1 MELQIKFAEF
11 LKKPF
16 FNKKKFTCIAAGRQ
30 TGKTYNA
37 VIWIMTQLL
46 TNPKTKGLWVD
57 TVQGNLDRYVER
69 YFRNIFGKVWNLVKY
84 DKVLK
89 LIKLNNGSYLDL
101 RSAERPENMQG
112 FNYDYVV
119 LNEAGIILK
128 DEQLWYNTILPMCQ
142 NAKVKIIGTP
152 KGQNLFHKLFRMN
165 HKDWES
171 YQFSCFDSPYWDK
184 EKLETVQMQVPED
197 VFKQEFL
204 GEFLENEGI
213 VFKRFNQ
220 CIKDYEIPK
229 LQSIDAKFYIGV
241 DLAKFADYSVIT
253 VLNNQGELVDYYRF
267 NKIDYTT
274 QKSKILSVWNKY
286 NKPYII
292 IDATGVGAPIV
303 DDINKETN
311 GKTIGYVFSN
321 QSKREIIELLS
332 LAFEKNEITIPK
344 SFKELI
350 NELEVFEYS
359 ITPSGL
365 VAYSAPEGFHDDC
378 VISLALCY
386 YLYKQRRTQYNLKE
400 IQKALFDRNIIK
412 KKLENNIITKEM
424 IYEEILQQMLK

>member
-46 TNPKTKGLWVD
+46 TNPNKKGLWVD
-57 TVQGNLDRYVER
+57 TVQGNLDRYVDR
-69 YFRNIFGKVWNLVKY
+69 YFRTIFSQIWDLVKY
-84 DKVLK
+84 DKILK

-128 DEQLWYNTILPMCQ
+128 DEQLWYNTILPMTQ
-142 NAKVKIIGTP
+142 NAAVKIIGTP
-152 KGQNLFHKLFRMN
+152 KGQNLFHKLYHTN
-165 HKDWES
+165 HNDWIS
-171 YQFSCFDSPYWDK
+171 YRFTCFDSPYWDK
-184 EKLETVQMQVPED
+184 EKLENVQMQVPED

-204 GEFLENEGI
+204 GEFLENEGV
-213 VFKRFNQ
+213 VFKRFSQ
-220 CIKDYEIPK
+220 CVKDYEIPK
-229 LQSIDAKFYIGV
+229 NQLSEGFKFYIGV
-241 DLAKFADYSVIT
+241 DLAKFSDFTVIT
-253 VLNNQGELVDYYRF
+253 VMNNLGEVVDYYRF

-274 QKSKILSVWNKY
+274 QKMKIINIWERY
-286 NKPYII
+286 GKPYIMM
-292 IDATGVGAPIV
+292 DATGVGAPIV

-311 GKTIGYVFSN
+311 GKTIGYVFNN
-321 QSKREIIELLS
+321 QSKRELIETLS
-332 LAFEKNEITIPK
+332 LAFEKNEIIIPK
-344 SFKELI
+344 IYKELI

-359 ITPSGL
+359 ITSTGL
-365 VAYSAPEGFHDDC
+365 LSYSAPEGYHDDC

-386 YLYKQRRTQYNLKE
+386 YLYKQKKMPYNSKD
-400 IQKALFDRNIIK
+400 IQKAIFDRNIVK

-424 IYEEILQQMLK
+424 IYEDIFRL